1 MRGSVDGRLGAGR
14 LARASPWRFPNF
26 ASQFQA
32 KRNGGFVSFLPGR
45 LARINAASARVPR
58 TGLDMPGR
66 TGVAQHAWPRE
77 GLLAAAA
84 RLQDPGPAG

>member
-1 MRGSVDGRLGAGR
+1 M
-14 LARASPWRFPNF
+14 
-26 ASQFQA
+26 
-32 KRNGGFVSFLPGR
+32 SFLPGR